1 MENNDK
7 EIGGRLGFREILVN
21 ECVSLERRAE
31 CERGE
36 RSGRGERKVW
46 RAPGRSERNE
56 GVERERERERGK
68 VLDRREGELEDYG

>member
-31 CERGE
+31 CEG
-36 RSGRGERKVW
+36 
-46 RAPGRSERNE
+46 
-56 GVERERERERGK
+56 GVIWERGK
-68 VLDRREGELEDYG
+68 ESA